1 MSQPGLAGSQFP
13 SEDAQVRELK
23 DLKRDIQQLAAANP
37 LGAAGIRAV
46 DGGIVVEGSETV
58 NGPLEINGT
67 TNVSGDATFTGDM
80 VIGGNLSLPNGSI
93 NNAALEA
100 PVYPAVYHADIQN
113 ISITSGPNVEIL
125 GADVAVPSGYTQAL
139 VSLTITMNMTNNS
152 ASTDL
157 AYVGANI
164 NGTSPGWASVA
175 SATVGQAISLNNTV
189 VALVNGLTGGGTF
202 RLTGKAS
209 SGANTWPAAGTSNVM
224 NLNATVQFLR

>member
-1 MSQPGLAGSQFP
+1 MAQPGQFAP
-13 SEDAQVRELK
+13 RGEDEWVRRVQ
-23 DLKRDIQQLAAANP
+23 DLEARLQRIEAANVFG
-37 LGAAGIRAV
+37 LTGITPK
-46 DGGIVVEGSETV
+46 DGGTDLDGFVNI
-58 NGPLEINGT
+58 NGPLSVTGNA
-67 TNVSGDATFTGDM
+67 DFTGNM
-80 VIGGNLSLPNGSI
+80 RIGGTLELPNGI
-93 NNAALEA
+93 IGNDALQA

-113 ISITSGPNVEIL
+113 ISITNGPNVEIL
-125 GADVAVPSGYTQAL
+125 GADVAVPAGYTQAL

-175 SATVGQAISLNNTV
+175 SAAVGQAISLNNTV

-209 SGANTWPAAGTSNVM
+209 SGANTWPAAGSSNVM

>member
-1 MSQPGLAGSQFP
+1 MAQPGLAGSQFP
-13 SEDAQVRELK
+13 SEDAMIRRIK
-23 DLKRDIQQLAAANP
+23 DLERDVQQLRSANQ
-37 LGAAGIRAV
+37 LATAGIRAI
-46 DGGIVVEGSETV
+46 DGGIVVDGSMDVQGAETV
-58 NGPLEINGT
+58 SGT
-67 TNVSGDATFTGDM
+67 LAVTGNADFTGN
-80 VIGGNLSLPNGSI
+80 VHIGGTLDLPAGII
-93 NNAALEA
+93 NNDALQA
-100 PVYPAVYHADIQN
+100 PVYPAVYHADTQN
-113 ISITSGPNVEIL
+113 ISITSGSNVEKV
-125 GADVAVPSGYTQAL
+125 GVDVAVPAGYTQAL

-189 VALVNGLTGGGTF
+189 VALVTGLTGGGTF

-209 SGANTWPAAGTSNVM
+209 SGTNTWPAAGSSNVM

>member
-1 MSQPGLAGSQFP
+1 MPQPGQFAP
-13 SEDAQVRELK
+13 RGEDEWVRRVQ
-23 DLKRDIQQLAAANP
+23 DLEARLQRIEAANVFG
-37 LGAAGIRAV
+37 LTGITPK
-46 DGGIVVEGSETV
+46 DGGTDLDGFVNI
-58 NGPLEINGT
+58 NGPLSVTGAMDVTGNA
-67 TNVSGDATFTGDM
+67 DFTGN
-80 VIGGNLSLPNGSI
+80 VHIGGTLDLPAGII
-93 NNAALEA
+93 NNEALQA
-100 PVYPAVYHADIQN
+100 PVYPAVYHADTQN
-113 ISITSGPNVEIL
+113 ISITNGPNVEKV
-125 GADVAVPSGYTQAL
+125 GVDVAVPAGYTQAL

-209 SGANTWPAAGTSNVM
+209 SGSNTWPAAGTSNVM

>member
-1 MSQPGLAGSQFP
+1 MGQPGLAGSQFP
-13 SEDAQVRELK
+13 SEDALVRRIK
-23 DLKRDIQQLAAANP
+23 DLERAVQELRSANQLGP
-37 LGAAGIRAV
+37 AGIRAV

-58 NGPLEINGT
+58 NGPLTINGP
-67 TNVSGDATFTGDM
+67 ATITGE
-80 VIGGNLSLPNGSI
+80 LSLPAGIIGNE
-93 NNAALEA
+93 ALQA

-113 ISITSGPNVEIL
+113 ISITNGPNVEIL
-125 GADVAVPSGYTQAL
+125 GADVAVPAGYTQAL
-139 VSLTITMNMTNNS
+139 VSLTVTMNMTNNS

-164 NGTSPGWASVA
+164 NGSSPGWATVA
-175 SATVGQAISLNNTV
+175 SASVGQAISLSNTV
-189 VALVNGLTGGGTF
+189 VALVSGLTGGGTF

>member
-1 MSQPGLAGSQFP
+1 MGQPGLAGSQFP
-13 SEDAQVRELK
+13 SEDALVRRIK
-23 DLKRDIQQLAAANP
+23 DVERFQQQQAAANP

-46 DGGIVVEGSETV
+46 DGGIVVEGSMTVEGPETV
-58 NGPLEINGT
+58 NGPIVINGP
-67 TNVSGDATFTGDM
+67 ATITGDL
-80 VIGGNLSLPNGSI
+80 NLPNGII
-93 NNAALEA
+93 NNDALQA
-100 PVYPAVYHADIQN
+100 PVYPAVYHANTQN
-113 ISITSGPNVEIL
+113 ISITNGPNVEIL
-125 GADVAVPSGYTQAL
+125 GADVAVPAGYTQAL
-139 VSLTITMNMTNNS
+139 VSLTVTMNMTNNS

-209 SGANTWPAAGTSNVM
+209 SGTNTWPAAGSSNVM

>member
-1 MSQPGLAGSQFP
+1 MAQPGQAGSQFP
-13 SEDAQVRELK
+13 SEDALVRDVK
-23 DLKRDIQQLAAANP
+23 DIKRDIQQLAAANP

-46 DGGIVVEGSETV
+46 AGGIVVEGSETV
-58 NGPLEINGT
+58 NGPLTINGP
-67 TNVSGDATFTGDM
+67 ATITGT
-80 VIGGNLSLPNGSI
+80 LSLPAGIIGNE
-93 NNAALEA
+93 ALQA
-100 PVYPAVYHADIQN
+100 PVYPAVYHADTQN
-113 ISITSGPNVEIL
+113 ISIASGPNVEKV
-125 GADVAVPSGYTQAL
+125 GVDVAVPAGYTRSL

-175 SATVGQAISLNNTV
+175 SATVGQSISLNNTV
-189 VALVNGLTGGGTF
+189 VALVTGLTGGGTF

>member
-1 MSQPGLAGSQFP
+1 MGQPGLAGSQFP
-13 SEDAQVRELK
+13 SEDALVRRIK
-23 DLKRDIQQLAAANP
+23 DLERTVQQLAAANP

-58 NGPLEINGT
+58 NGPLTINGP
-67 TNVSGDATFTGDM
+67 ATITGT
-80 VIGGNLSLPNGSI
+80 LSLPAGIIGND
-93 NNAALEA
+93 ALQA

-113 ISITSGPNVEIL
+113 ISITNGPNVEIL
-125 GADVAVPSGYTQAL
+125 GADVAVPAGYTQAL

-157 AYVGANI
+157 ADVGANI
-164 NGTSPGWASVA
+164 NGSSPGWATVA
-175 SATVGQAISLNNTV
+175 SATVGQAISLSNTV

-209 SGANTWPAAGTSNVM
+209 SGANTWPAAGSSNVM

>member
-1 MSQPGLAGSQFP
+1 MPQPGQFAP
-13 SEDAQVRELK
+13 RGEDEWVRRVQ
-23 DLKRDIQQLAAANP
+23 DLEARLQRIEAANVFG
-37 LGAAGIRAV
+37 LTGITPK
-46 DGGIVVEGSETV
+46 DGGTDLDGFVNI
-58 NGPLEINGT
+58 NGPLSVTGAMDVTGNA
-67 TNVSGDATFTGDM
+67 DFTGN
-80 VIGGNLSLPNGSI
+80 VHIGGTLDLPAGII
-93 NNAALEA
+93 NNDALQA
-100 PVYPAVYHADIQN
+100 PVYPAVYHADTQN
-113 ISITSGPNVEIL
+113 ISITSGSNVEKV
-125 GADVAVPSGYTQAL
+125 GVDVAVPAGYTQAL

-189 VALVNGLTGGGTF
+189 VALVTGLTGGGTF

-209 SGANTWPAAGTSNVM
+209 SGTNTWPAAGSSNVM

>member
-1 MSQPGLAGSQFP
+1 MGQPGLAGSQFP
-13 SEDAQVRELK
+13 SEDALVRDVK
-23 DLKRDIQQLAAANP
+23 DIKRDIQQLAAANP

-58 NGPLEINGT
+58 NGPLVINGP
-67 TNVSGDATFTGDM
+67 ATITGT
-80 VIGGNLSLPNGSI
+80 LSLPAGIIGND
-93 NNAALEA
+93 ALQA

-125 GADVAVPSGYTQAL
+125 GADVAVPAGYTQAL

-209 SGANTWPAAGTSNVM
+209 SGSNTWPAAGTSNVM
-224 NLNATVQFLR
+224 NVDATVQFLR

>member
-1 MSQPGLAGSQFP
+1 MPQPGQFAP
-13 SEDAQVRELK
+13 RGEDEWVRRVQ
-23 DLKRDIQQLAAANP
+23 DLEARLQRIEAANVFG
-37 LGAAGIRAV
+37 LTGITPK
-46 DGGIVVEGSETV
+46 DGGTDLDGFVNI
-58 NGPLEINGT
+58 NGPLSVTGT
-67 TNVSGDATFTGDM
+67 MDVTGNADFTGN
-80 VIGGNLSLPNGSI
+80 VHIGGTLDLPAGII
-93 NNAALEA
+93 NNDALQA
-100 PVYPAVYHADIQN
+100 PVYPAVYHADTQN
-113 ISITSGPNVEIL
+113 ISITSGSNVEKV
-125 GADVAVPSGYTQAL
+125 GVDVAVPAGYTQAL

-189 VALVNGLTGGGTF
+189 VALVTGLTGGGTF

-209 SGANTWPAAGTSNVM
+209 SGTNTWPAAGSSNVM

>member
-1 MSQPGLAGSQFP
+1 MAQPGLAGSQFP
-13 SEDAQVRELK
+13 SEDALVRDVK
-23 DLKRDIQQLAAANP
+23 DIKRDIQQLAAANP

-58 NGPLEINGT
+58 NGPLTINGPAT
-67 TNVSGDATFTGDM
+67 ITGALNLPAGIIGNDA
-80 VIGGNLSLPNGSI
+80 LQ
-93 NNAALEA
+93 A

-113 ISITSGPNVEIL
+113 ISITNGPNVEIL
-125 GADVAVPSGYTQAL
+125 GADVAVPAGYTQAL

-209 SGANTWPAAGTSNVM
+209 SGSNTWPAAGTSNVM

>member
-1 MSQPGLAGSQFP
+1 MPQPGQFAP
-13 SEDAQVRELK
+13 RGEDEWVRRVQ
-23 DLKRDIQQLAAANP
+23 DLEARLQRIEAANVFG
-37 LGAAGIRAV
+37 LTGITPK
-46 DGGIVVEGSETV
+46 DGGTDLDGFVNI
-58 NGPLEINGT
+58 NGPLSVTGT
-67 TNVSGDATFTGDM
+67 MDVTGNADFTGN
-80 VIGGNLSLPNGSI
+80 VHIGGTLDLPAGII
-93 NNAALEA
+93 NNDALQA
-100 PVYPAVYHADIQN
+100 PVYPAVYHADTQN
-113 ISITSGPNVEIL
+113 ISITSGSNVEKV
-125 GADVAVPSGYTQAL
+125 GVDVAVPAGYTQAL

-209 SGANTWPAAGTSNVM
+209 SGANTWPAAGSSNVM

>member
-1 MSQPGLAGSQFP
+1 MGQPGLAGSQFP
-13 SEDAQVRELK
+13 SEDALVRDVK
-23 DLKRDIQQLAAANP
+23 DIKRDIQQLAAANP

-58 NGPLEINGT
+58 NGPLTINGP
-67 TNVSGDATFTGDM
+67 ATITGT
-80 VIGGNLSLPNGSI
+80 LSLPAGIIGND
-93 NNAALEA
+93 ALQA

-113 ISITSGPNVEIL
+113 ISITNGPNVEIL
-125 GADVAVPSGYTQAL
+125 GADVAVPAGYTQAL

-164 NGTSPGWASVA
+164 NGSSPGWATVA
-175 SATVGQAISLNNTV
+175 SATVGQAISLSNTV

-209 SGANTWPAAGTSNVM
+209 SGANTWPAAGSSNVM

>member
-1 MSQPGLAGSQFP
+1 MPQPGQFAP
-13 SEDAQVRELK
+13 QGEDAWVRRVQELEAK
-23 DLKRDIQQLAAANP
+23 IQRLEAANVFG
-37 LGAAGIRAV
+37 LTGIRPK
-46 DGGIVVEGSETV
+46 DGGTDLDGFVNV
-58 NGPLEINGT
+58 NGRMD
-67 TNVSGDATFTGDM
+67 VSGDATFTGDM
-80 VIGGNLSLPNGSI
+80 TIGGNLSLPNGSI
-93 NNAALEA
+93 NNAALAA

-125 GADVAVPSGYTQAL
+125 GADVAVPAGYTQAL